1 MNKNFAALAA
11 GLLFGIGL
19 AVSEMVN
26 PAKVLGFLDITGN
39 WDPSLAFVMGSALA
53 VTVIA
58 FRVILRQPHPVL
70 DGEFRVPTS
79 RDIDGRLMGGAAL
92 FGIGWGMIGLCPGPA
107 IASLAYGRTES
118 VVFLIAMFIG
128 LYTDRLIRRQS
139 TII

>member
-70 DGEFRVPTS
+70 DGEFKVPTS

>member
-26 PAKVLGFLDITGN
+26 PTKVLGFLDITGN
-39 WDPSLAFVMGSALA
+39 WDPSLAFVMGGALA